1 MFVNHLASLT
11 GEDGSQKYPILTS
24 LYSSILAISHG
35 NSAPENDFSIN
46 KNMLEVHGNSIEPET
61 NEALR
66 LVKDTILTF
75 DSIVDIAIT
84 RDFIG
89 SVKSARQ
96 RYFADLEIKKK
107 LKDQESD
114 CVQTKENANNEF
126 AQESIRNAIEQV
138 QTRLSVADEL
148 VDEGNDQLKG
158 LLIQKNSTRKDLI
171 AAQTKI
177 EAGAKRRKELL
188 EEQAVLSKRKKE
200 KEEKGKKWYCI
211 FQQYFT

>member
-1 MFVNHLASLT
+1 M
-11 GEDGSQKYPILTS
+11 
-24 LYSSILAISHG
+24 
-35 NSAPENDFSIN
+35 
-46 KNMLEVHGNSIEPET
+46 
-61 NEALR
+61 
-66 LVKDTILTF
+66 
-75 DSIVDIAIT
+75 
-84 RDFIG
+84 
-89 SVKSARQ
+89 
-96 RYFADLEIKKK
+96 EIKKK

-148 VDEGNDQLKG
+148 VGEGNDQLKG

-200 KEEKGKKWYCI
+200 IELEEKGKK
-211 FQQYFT
+211 